1 LRRQEG
7 DVSMEAIQ
15 TDAGMTG
22 TAQSLFGKASG
33 QAGKGGGM
41 FAALLALVGRHVGN
55 AKELDQTADGASNA
69 AAGLQGLLALFNP
82 AMVNPTAD
90 AATTGETTDD
100 QTLIGDSGSDP
111 LAALTSANGLDLSQL
126 SDRNK
131 LALLAQAL
139 ADAKNGDTPTLPAGD
154 DTTGAG
160 FLLDPAAISGQAAAD
175 RIATPQAATAQASL
189 DQIGL
194 DQAGL
199 DERATD
205 QTAKNQTAANQAA
218 TGQTVTPADLDA
230 ILAELRARAAAKFGA
245 DNGKPAV
252 TNDAVTAAATAN
264 SGTDPKPLTPGLEI
278 ALPSKAAP
286 FGLDGSRGDRAAP
299 AVDNSNVSPSSAA
312 TPAQPAV
319 AAGSLVSLE
328 TQDDSGTSADDG
340 STSVEAT
347 ATPASHDETAAPLPP
362 DGEAPPSK
370 TPDVGTSPFQKV
382 EVAPPANAKPDPRAP
397 IHPAPAAD
405 ADKKTEPKPEPA
417 AASTANDGQADKTAS
432 DDRNATASASDT
444 ADSAGNSSS
453 AAGAASIDSRGH
465 AAARTTIQVPVEKLS
480 QFLTQDD
487 QLPLQIQRAVANGR
501 DHITIQIVP
510 HDLGRIEIKLDFD
523 GSGTINTVIAADR
536 PQTLDLLKRDAGGLE
551 RALQDAGFKTDG
563 SSLSFN
569 LQSDQRQQ
577 YQNQQNN
584 PGPAAWQS
592 SAAEEA
598 ERSYRPTYRIAST
611 ADAIRAVADGRVNIA
626 V

>member
-1 LRRQEG
+1 
-7 DVSMEAIQ
+7 MEAIQ
-15 TDAGMTG
+15 TSAGTTG

-33 QAGKGGGM
+33 ATGKGGGL
-41 FAALLALVGRHVGN
+41 FAALLALVGRPSGN
-55 AKELDQTADGASNA
+55 AKETDQTGDGNSNA

-82 AMVNPTAD
+82 AMANPAPATD
-90 AATTGETTDD
+90 AATGDD
-100 QTLIGDSGSDP
+100 QILIGDSGSDP
-111 LAALTSANGLDLSQL
+111 LAALASANGLDLSQL
-126 SDRNK
+126 GDRSK

-139 ADAKNGDTPTLPAGD
+139 AEVKNGGAPTLPTGNG
-154 DTTGAG
+154 TTENG
-160 FLLDPAAISGQAAAD
+160 FLLDPAANGQAAAD
-175 RIATPQAATAQASL
+175 QIATSRASTAQAAF
-189 DQIGL
+189 DR
-194 DQAGL
+194 AGL
-199 DERATD
+199 DETPAGQTAND
-205 QTAKNQTAANQAA
+205 QTANNQTRPAT
-218 TGQTVTPADLDA
+218 TGQTLTPADLDA
-230 ILAELRARAAAKFGA
+230 ILKELRARAAAKFGA

-264 SGTDPKPLTPGLEI
+264 SDAETKPLTPGLEI

-286 FGLDGSRGDRAAP
+286 FGLDGSRGDHAAP
-299 AVDNSNVSPSSAA
+299 AVDNGNPSSTPAA
-312 TPAQPAV
+312 TPTQPAV
-319 AAGSLVSLE
+319 AAGHLVSLE

-340 STSVEAT
+340 STSKEAS
-347 ATPASHDETAAPLPP
+347 AASANHDETAAALPP

-370 TPDVGTSPFQKV
+370 TPDLGTSPYQKV
-382 EVAPPANAKPDPRAP
+382 EVAPPASAKPDPHAP

-405 ADKKTEPKPEPA
+405 ADKKAEPKPEPVA
-417 AASTANDGQADKTAS
+417 
-432 DDRNATASASDT
+432 NATAGADQTDKAAPDDSNTTKSADA
-444 ADSAGNSSS
+444 ADSSGNSNSTAI
-453 AAGAASIDSRGH
+453 AAPIDPRSH
-465 AAARTTIQVPVEKLS
+465 AAARATIQVSAEKLS

-487 QLPLQIQRAVANGR
+487 QLPLQIQRAAANGR

-510 HDLGRIEIKLDFD
+510 HELGRIEIKLDFD
-523 GSGTINTVIAADR
+523 HSGTINTVIAADR

-598 ERSYRPTYRIAST
+598 ERVYRPAYRIAST
-611 ADAIRAVADGRVNIA
+611 ADAILAAADGRVNIA

>member
-1 LRRQEG
+1 
-7 DVSMEAIQ
+7 MEAIQ
-15 TDAGMTG
+15 TSAGAAG

-33 QAGKGGGM
+33 ATGKGGGL
-41 FAALLALVGRHVGN
+41 FAALLALVGRPSGN
-55 AKELDQTADGASNA
+55 AKESDQTGDGNSNA

-82 AMVNPTAD
+82 AMASP
-90 AATTGETTDD
+90 ATSDD

-111 LAALTSANGLDLSQL
+111 LAALASANGLDLSQL

-139 ADAKNGDTPTLPAGD
+139 AEVKNGEVPTLPTGNG
-154 DTTGAG
+154 TTGNS
-160 FLLDPAAISGQAAAD
+160 FLLDPAANGQAAAD
-175 RIATPQAATAQASL
+175 RIATSPAPTARAVF
-189 DQIGL
+189 DQT
-194 DQAGL
+194 GL
-199 DERATD
+199 DEIAAGQRAND
-205 QTAKNQTAANQAA
+205 RTANDHTVTSPAA
-218 TGQTVTPADLDA
+218 TGQPLTPADLDA

-264 SGTDPKPLTPGLEI
+264 NDTETKPLTPGLEI

-286 FGLDGSRGDRAAP
+286 FGLDGSRGDHAAP
-299 AVDNSNVSPSSAA
+299 AVDSGNATSTPAA
-312 TPAQPAV
+312 TPTQPAV
-319 AAGSLVSLE
+319 AAGHLVSLE
-328 TQDDSGTSADDG
+328 TQDDS
-340 STSVEAT
+340 
-347 ATPASHDETAAPLPP
+347 ATPAEDASTSQEASAAPANHDETAAPLPA

-370 TPDVGTSPFQKV
+370 TPDPGTSPFQKV
-382 EVAPPANAKPDPRAP
+382 EVAPPASAKPDPHAP

-405 ADKKTEPKPEPA
+405 ADKKAEPKPEPVA
-417 AASTANDGQADKTAS
+417 
-432 DDRNATASASDT
+432 NATADSDQTDKAAPDDSNTTKSADA
-444 ADSAGNSSS
+444 ADSSGNSNS
-453 AAGAASIDSRGH
+453 AANAAPIDPRSH
-465 AAARTTIQVPVEKLS
+465 AAARATIQVSAEKLS

-501 DHITIQIVP
+501 DHIAIQIVP

-523 GSGTINTVIAADR
+523 RSGTINTVIAADR
-536 PQTLDLLKRDAGGLE
+536 PQTLDLLKRDAAGLE

-592 SAAEEA
+592 AAAEEA
-598 ERSYRPTYRIAST
+598 ERVYRPVYRIAST
-611 ADAIRAVADGRVNIA
+611 ADAILAAADGRLNIA